1 MVKVVSMPV
10 QERKSNS
17 VQYAGNA
24 KTNRSPAEKRL
35 RRWRHR
41 CLWMLLMFSQDWKFD
56 LHVIHASALGP
67 CRSLAPDFEITSSLA
82 STLRGEKEGEM
93 AQDMNV
99 TGQKRSFDDDI
110 SGATP
115 ATKKRKLSTTAPST
129 VAIPATPATEKR
141 SKLPYKV
148 ADNKPIPTL
157 PQPQPAELADSEYL
171 SVAASEVLQTSLTR
185 SQARWTHEGLFEKY
199 WVKPETG
206 KNARAPPPNNPD
218 LKWMKYKGE
227 CRIRVEPHIFE
238 CQMFVED
245 RPRAPPP
252 LKQYATPIQAQSVY
266 GQPYRPQQYYASA
279 HQQPYQSQT
288 LAPLRQHIQQHP
300 NTLPPINNMTQR
312 PPSVAPA
319 PVSRSSTPLAQPGKK
334 PNPDPVITK
343 LAGRASSDP
352 ELKTLMKEVATG
364 NATPEQLKVFQR
376 HIDDLQAQISKEK
389 EERERVDEEQR
400 RRDAEAAA
408 QIQIEDEVIQYDGAG
423 DSRTSTPTSVTYHTP
438 VPYQAPP
445 PLYAMA
451 QQQAS
456 VPSPTHNAVILAF
469 ATPGASEDRFL
480 FPQYSILESIS
491 GNHHLASFIVTR
503 KGRDA
508 ADPTGLDPDKEYWQ
522 PATIMLEVKLGLED
536 LPGHVKRWVK
546 PADEVRAHMEAIMK
560 RCERAP
566 ETFVA
571 MRLPSKSSTGAETE
585 SNVASKEATPAILI
599 DDRAAKPKSNVK
611 YVKKAPKSM
620 PAGTPTATGKR
631 QGGPTKS
638 SAGAMK
644 SALATPAT
652 AKAVVG
658 TDGGTDEP
666 ESGRPKRAVR
676 KSVRISEG

>member
-1 MVKVVSMPV
+1 
-10 QERKSNS
+10 
-17 VQYAGNA
+17 
-24 KTNRSPAEKRL
+24 
-35 RRWRHR
+35 
-41 CLWMLLMFSQDWKFD
+41 
-56 LHVIHASALGP
+56 
-67 CRSLAPDFEITSSLA
+67 
-82 STLRGEKEGEM
+82 M
-93 AQDMNV
+93 AQDINIA

-115 ATKKRKLSTTAPST
+115 AAKKRKLSTAAPST

-157 PQPQPAELADSEYL
+157 PQPQSADLADSEYL
-171 SVAASEVLQTSLTR
+171 SVAASEVLQTSLAR

-218 LKWMKYKGE
+218 IKWMKYKGE

-279 HQQPYQSQT
+279 HQQPYQNQA
-288 LAPLRQHIQQHP
+288 LPPLRQHIQQHP

-312 PPSVAPA
+312 PPSVVPA

-389 EERERVDEEQR
+389 EERDRVDEEQR

-408 QIQIEDEVIQYDGAG
+408 QIQVEDEVIQYDGAG

-438 VPYQAPP
+438 VPYQAPA

-456 VPSPTHNAVILAF
+456 IPSPTHNAVILAF

-491 GNHHLASFIVTR
+491 SNHHLASFIVTR

-522 PATIMLEVKLGLED
+522 PVTIMLEVKLGLED

-571 MRLPSKSSTGAETE
+571 MRLPSKSSTVAETE

-599 DDRAAKPKSNVK
+599 DERAAKPKSNVK
-611 YVKKAPKSM
+611 YVKKAPKST

-644 SALATPAT
+644 SALATPAA
-652 AKAVVG
+652 AKAVIG
-658 TDGGTDEP
+658 TDGATDEP
-666 ESGRPKRAVR
+666 ENGRPKRAVR
-676 KSVRISEG
+676 KSHATRFDGLKSPTNHHNPAYAQRERPTHPPQSQDNVRLSVLALPPLAH